1 MLSGRVLDYIQRGW
15 KAAAQAKQT
24 EVETRGLKANEWK
37 AKAHAKQAEA
47 AMWKG
52 KHERALGRDTT
63 ENAGFNKTAERKIC
77 KRARRR
83 LHKKKITA
91 SGMKITPWETPKQ
104 ETLPRCVARG
114 RPPEDFGANS
124 KKR

>member
-1 MLSGRVLDYIQRGW
+1 MSGWLLAVRRMYDRRAI
-15 KAAAQAKQT
+15 
-24 EVETRGLKANEWK
+24 RGLKANEWK

-47 AMWKG
+47 EMWKG
-52 KHERALGRDTT
+52 KYERALGRNTT
-63 ENAGFNKTAERKIC
+63 EIAGLNKTAERKIC

-83 LHKKKITA
+83 LYKKKITA

>member
-1 MLSGRVLDYIQRGW
+1 MIPV
-15 KAAAQAKQT
+15 A
-24 EVETRGLKANEWK
+24 ANEWK

-47 AMWKG
+47 EMWKE
-52 KHERALGRDTT
+52 KYERALGRNTT
-63 ENAGFNKTAERKIC
+63 EDAGFNKTAEREIC

-91 SGMKITPWETPKQ
+91 SGMKIAPWETPKQ
-104 ETLPRCVARG
+104 ETLPRCVGRK